1 MTADENKEGVGYV
14 PDENDEETDE
24 AKARDKIAREDEGH
38 KRKSSAKKVH
48 HKIPDPEDVL
58 KKAAAER
65 DEFKDK
71 YLRGLAEID
80 NFRKRMKKEKDEF
93 QKYVLTEFL
102 LDLLQI
108 YDNLERA
115 LKVKS
120 LETDKGI
127 VSGVE
132 MIRRQFLDLL
142 KKNQVHEIDALGQPF
157 DPAFH
162 EALSKEER
170 EGISK
175 PVIVEIYQK
184 GFTYNHKLLRPV
196 LTRVAIPIAKNP
208 GGEAQPN
215 P

>member
-1 MTADENKEGVGYV
+1 MTADENNESIGYV
-14 PDENDEETDE
+14 PDEDEEEMEE
-24 AKARDKIAREDEGH
+24 AEARNKNSREDEGH
-38 KRKSSAKKVH
+38 RRRSASKRVH
-48 HKIPDPEDVL
+48 HKVTEPEDVL
-58 KKAAAER
+58 KKTAAER

-93 QKYVLTEFL
+93 QKYVMTAFL

-115 LKVKS
+115 LKVKT
-120 LETDKGI
+120 LENEKGI

-132 MIRRQFLDLL
+132 MIRKQFLDLL
-142 KKNQVHEIDALGQPF
+142 KKHQVYEIDALGKPF

-170 EGISK
+170 EGISG
-175 PVIVEIYQK
+175 PVVLEVYQK
-184 GFTYNHKLLRPV
+184 GFTYNDKLLRPV
-196 LTRVAIPIAKNP
+196 MTKVAIPIAKNP
-208 GGEAQPN
+208 GAEALPKS
-215 P
+215 